1 MSNNKHIESITIE
14 GTRPGKHLLILGG
27 VHGDEYEPMAA
38 IRQLKSKIAAD
49 QLIGRVT
56 LVPVVN
62 QPAYERINRCGP
74 DELDL
79 ARTFPGSPEGS
90 LSQQIANEATQLIHS
105 ADYLIDL
112 HTGGLISKLAPFTGY
127 TLHSDPTILE
137 TQRRMARAF
146 NLPVVWGTSAHLDGR
161 SLSAARDQGVPAIY
175 AEWGGGSGCD
185 REAVEGYATGCLSVM
200 SELGMLNLSVDQKP
214 ILHHIEDDRADSGHL
229 QLQNHA
235 PVAGF
240 FEPAVQL
247 MDQVHVG
254 DTLGTICSVTGDT
267 VTTVAASQTGIILGL
282 RTLPYVEQD
291 EWLAVI
297 LETEQQ
303 TTMTRKGSNHE

>member
-1 MSNNKHIESITIE
+1 MSDKKRIESLSIE
-14 GTRPGKHLLILGG
+14 GARPGKHLLILGG

-38 IRQLKSKIAAD
+38 IRLLKTRIHPE
-49 QLIGRVT
+49 LLTGRVT

-62 QPAYERINRCGP
+62 QPAYERMNRRGP
-74 DELDL
+74 DDLDL
-79 ARTFPGSPEGS
+79 ARIFPGSPDGS
-90 LSQQIANEATQLIHS
+90 ISQQIASEATQLIRS

-112 HTGGLISKLAPFTGY
+112 HTGGVISKLASFSGY
-127 TLHSDPTILE
+127 TLHPDSEILE

-146 NLPVVWGTSAHLDGR
+146 NLPVIWGTSAHLEGR
-161 SLSAARDQGVPAIY
+161 SLSAARDLGVPAIY

-185 REAVEGYATGCLSVM
+185 QETVKGYAEGCLSVL
-200 SELGMLNLSVDQKP
+200 SELGMLDLSIPQQP
-214 ILHHIEDDRADSGHL
+214 ILHQIEDAREESGHL

-235 PVAGF
+235 PIAGF

-254 DTLGTICSVTGDT
+254 DKLGTICSATGDA
-267 VTTVAASQTGIILGL
+267 VTTVAASQSGIILGL
-282 RTLPYVEQD
+282 RTLPYVEKD

-297 LETEQQ
+297 LETEL
-303 TTMTRKGSNHE
+303 

>member
-1 MSNNKHIESITIE
+1 MPSKKLIETIIIE
-14 GTRPGKHLLILGG
+14 GTQPGQHLLILGG

-38 IRQLKSKIAAD
+38 IRLLKTQINPD
-49 QLIGRVT
+49 QLSGKVT

-62 QPAYERINRCGP
+62 QPAYERLNRCGP

-90 LSQQIANEATQLIHS
+90 ISQQIAAEATQLIQS

-112 HTGGLISKLAPFTGY
+112 HTGGVISKLAPFSGY
-127 TLHSDPTILE
+127 TLHSDPMVLE

-146 NLPVVWGTSAHLDGR
+146 NLPVIWGTSAHLEGR
-161 SLSAARDQGVPAIY
+161 SLSAARDHGVPAIY
-175 AEWGGGSGCD
+175 AEWGGGSGSD
-185 REAVEGYATGCLSVM
+185 PEAVAGYVAGCLSVM
-200 SELGMLNLSVDQKP
+200 SELKLLDRDVEPKP
-214 ILHHIEDDRADSGHL
+214 ILHHIEDDRQESGHL

-240 FEPAVQL
+240 FEPAVRL
-247 MDQVHVG
+247 MDQVHGG
-254 DTLGTICSVTGDT
+254 DQLGTISSVTGDT
-267 VTTVAASQTGIILGL
+267 VTPVTASQTGVVLGL
-282 RTLPYVEQD
+282 RTLPYVKQD

-297 LETEQQ
+297 LETE
-303 TTMTRKGSNHE
+303 R

>member
-1 MSNNKHIESITIE
+1 MPNNNLIDVITIE
-14 GTRPGKHLLILGG
+14 GARPGQHLLILGG

-38 IRQLKSKIAAD
+38 IRLLKTQINPD
-49 QLIGRVT
+49 QLTGRVT

-62 QPAYERINRCGP
+62 QPAYERLQRCGP

-79 ARTFPGSPEGS
+79 ARTFPGSSEGS
-90 LSQQIANEATQLIHS
+90 ISQQIAAEATQLIQS

-112 HTGGLISKLAPFTGY
+112 HTGGVISKLAPFSGY
-127 TLHSDPTILE
+127 TLHSDPAILD

-146 NLPVVWGTSAHLDGR
+146 QLPVIWGTSAHLEGR
-161 SLSAARDQGVPAIY
+161 SLSTARDHGVPAIY

-185 REAVEGYATGCLSVM
+185 PEAVAGYTAGCLSVM
-200 SELGMLNLSVDQKP
+200 SELGLLEHEIESRS
-214 ILHHIEDDRADSGHL
+214 ILHHIEDDRKESGHL

-235 PVAGF
+235 PVSGF

-247 MDQVHVG
+247 MDQVHIG
-254 DTLGTICSVTGDT
+254 DPLGIISSVTGDT
-267 VTTVAASQTGIILGL
+267 VTPVTASQPGVVLGL
-282 RTLPYVEQD
+282 RTLPYVKQD

-297 LETEQQ
+297 LET
-303 TTMTRKGSNHE
+303 KS